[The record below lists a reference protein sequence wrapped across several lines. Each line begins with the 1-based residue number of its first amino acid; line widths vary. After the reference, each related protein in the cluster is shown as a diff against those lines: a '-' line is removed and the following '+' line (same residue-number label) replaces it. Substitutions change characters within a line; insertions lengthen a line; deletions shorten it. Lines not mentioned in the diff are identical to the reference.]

1 MPRHP
6 KCHKLRHDANSSN
19 WAEMLVF
26 YCRQASTEDIQ
37 IMRQIS
43 DLCVRLVGVITERR
57 RFITEL
63 KTVDNLYTRKT
74 IEHLREVQ
82 TKDDQKVMHMQIMV
96 DDLDLSA
103 RSKDVFI
110 LKLKG
115 EIDF

>member
-26 YCRQASTEDIQ
+26 YYRQASTEDIQ
-37 IMRQIS
+37 IARQIS
-43 DLCVRLVGVITERR
+43 DWCVRLVGVIN
-57 RFITEL
+57 EL
-63 KTVDNLYTRKT
+63 ETVDNLYARKT
-74 IEHLREVQ
+74 VEHLREVQ